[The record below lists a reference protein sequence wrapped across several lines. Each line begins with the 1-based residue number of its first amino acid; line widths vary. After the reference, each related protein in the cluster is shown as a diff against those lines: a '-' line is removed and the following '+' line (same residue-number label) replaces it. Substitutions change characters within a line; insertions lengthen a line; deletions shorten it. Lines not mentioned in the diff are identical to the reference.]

1 MAVKDCIDVLHEV
14 KWWFCKVKLCINAAE
29 RRYSCPPVQGE
40 GLGRCGNHCRL
51 RFWPVARRQEKVRK
65 ISLRPLQGGNTCRTV
80 HRGARPV
87 GGCRDGSGGIRQA
100 SSQQHRSGF
109 SGPACHSDHSLN
121 YYQLFPGKEGKRSR
135 KIYQLPIPS
144 NQGLRYPSGYLRLLC
159 RVDRPASGLPGHSLR
174 GRRPHHGNFSAYPE
188 TGGGNRLGLPPLA
201 P

>member
-1 MAVKDCIDVLHEV
+1 MVTI
-14 KWWFCKVKLCINAAE
+14 AA
-29 RRYSCPPVQGE
+29 SGF
-40 GLGRCGNHCRL
+40 GLWL
-51 RFWPVARRQEKVRK
+51 AARRKSEKFPYGLYK
-65 ISLRPLQGGNTCRTV
+65 AETLAGLFI
-80 HRGARPV
+80 GALV
-87 GGCRDGSGGIRQA
+87 LWAGVEMARDGIRQA

-174 GRRPHHGNFSAYPE
+174 GRRPHHGNFSAYSE